1 MYRRQ
6 YILRN
11 CSIMHLMKNQR
22 IKKVLK
28 YTVVFEPA
36 EEGGYVASVPALPG
50 CFSQGDTF
58 EEAAK
63 MIKDA
68 ISGYI
73 TVLKEKRQEIPEESE
88 EVVIS
93 RVEVFQP
100 SL

>member
-1 MYRRQ
+1 
-6 YILRN
+6 
-11 CSIMHLMKNQR
+11 MKNQKV
-22 IKKVLK
+22 KKVLK

-50 CFSQGDTF
+50 CLSQGDTF
-58 EEAAK
+58 EDTVK

-68 ISGYI
+68 ISGYLA
-73 TVLKEKRQEIPEESE
+73 VLKDKGQEIPRESE

-93 RVEVFQP
+93 KVEVFQP